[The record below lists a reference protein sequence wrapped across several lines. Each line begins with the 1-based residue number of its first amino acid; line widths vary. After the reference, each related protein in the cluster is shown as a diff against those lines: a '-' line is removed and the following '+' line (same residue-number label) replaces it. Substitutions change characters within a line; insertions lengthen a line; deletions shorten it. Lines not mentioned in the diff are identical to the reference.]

1 MTKLD
6 KFLIFL
12 SIIILIFT
20 NYYFLEIPIIIYFL
34 IRLIL
39 FFVHKREVT
48 IVTKYSNKI
57 SKINSK
63 KEELNFAEIK
73 KNHYIAE
80 REYSRKSLDRVRMED
95 ILFYHLDNNTN
106 DLRTNL
112 ENSLQNKEKLETLKN
127 YIDNLEEE
135 TYEDA
140 LKKSGFKKEK
150 FLKIEG
156 DIIDSI
162 KNNQT
167 LYEVN
172 VYIRVYYNNPSNGVN
187 EEKTKFLTYEEL
199 TQNYHNWQ
207 KGKEYAA
214 NAKLERKIMND
225 EIRYNVLKRD
235 NYTCQ
240 ICGAKASDGVKLHV
254 DHIIPITRGGKTVM
268 SNLQTLCE
276 RCNVGKSNKIDKDF
290 ENDMLCPKCGA
301 KLVKRKS
308 KYGSFIG
315 CSAYPKCHYTRE
327 IKKEK

>member
-207 KGKEYAA
+207 KGKEY
-214 NAKLERKIMND
+214 
-225 EIRYNVLKRD
+225 
-235 NYTCQ
+235 
-240 ICGAKASDGVKLHV
+240 GVKLHV